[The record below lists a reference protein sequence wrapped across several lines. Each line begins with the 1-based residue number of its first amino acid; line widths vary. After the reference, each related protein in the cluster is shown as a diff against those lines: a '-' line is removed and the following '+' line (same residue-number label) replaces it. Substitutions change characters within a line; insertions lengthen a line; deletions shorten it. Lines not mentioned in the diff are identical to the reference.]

1 METLILIFVGF
12 VGWLYFAKFV
22 NDNYQRSR
30 GWSAL
35 FWFILLLGTVSFL
48 FGSSNT
54 NTQSGG
60 GEDGSNYDNDD
71 ECHKNSWDN
80 DDSCDFGWGGNGGDD
95 SSYSFGGDDDE

>member
-35 FWFILLLGTVSFL
+35 FWYHYPCGSKWSKKIMIKEFL
-48 FGSSNT
+48 DINDIIT
-54 NTQSGG
+54 
-60 GEDGSNYDNDD
+60 DGIFN
-71 ECHKNSWDN
+71 W
-80 DDSCDFGWGGNGGDD
+80 
-95 SSYSFGGDDDE
+95 